1 MIATQTG
8 PIEDFDKNFT
18 KLLIE
23 ISQGPEM
30 INSYTIEEIIN
41 LVYDYPTCHDNL
53 IYRLN
58 EFIDSSPPNYLLSSL
73 YIIDALIRYL
83 IDEFCLQIEQSMS
96 EKLSEV
102 IMRMCNSPQEMK
114 EKVSALLTHWQKHRA
129 FTDESIGKWKDIIR
143 NNEVPTDPNLIQI
156 KTNVI
161 LLTQLPSDWNEYR
174 IKEAA
179 NDVAQVLRVSLKPD
193 RHFAFI
199 ATPTRHDAEKLKI
212 VLEKKIVQE
221 KQPTEIKSAY
231 IPKVVWGT
239 EYWMK
244 TFQFE
249 EKEGIV
255 FIPRDKIPPTV
266 ILNDDGTYVSER
278 IPRAPVSRDTSYRP
292 NRFSSAGAPRGGSA
306 RDRSSSRN

>member
-1 MIATQTG
+1 MITTQTG

-73 YIIDALIRYL
+73 YIIDALIRYP

-114 EKVSALLTHWQKHRA
+114 EKVTALLTHWQKHRA

-143 NNEVPTDPNLIQI
+143 NSEVPTDPNLIQI

-179 NDVAQVLRVSLKPD
+179 NDVAQVLRVSLKAD

-199 ATPTRHDAEKLKI
+199 VTPTRQDAEKLKN
-212 VLEKKIVQE
+212 VLEKKMLEV
-221 KQPTEIKSAY
+221 KSNF

-244 TFQFE
+244 GYKIE
-249 EKEGIV
+249 DSEGLV
-255 FIPRDKIPPTV
+255 YIPKDKIPPT
-266 ILNDDGTYVSER
+266 INLNDDGTYVTER
-278 IPRAPVSRDTSYRP
+278 VPRGMSGNTSYRS
-292 NRFSSAGAPRGGSA
+292 NRFSSTGNRNGSVKE
-306 RDRSSSRN
+306 RSSSR

>member
-1 MIATQTG
+1 MTTQQTQTL
-8 PIEDFDKNFT
+8 PTEEFDKKFT
-18 KLLIE
+18 SVLKE
-23 ISQGPEM
+23 ISQGPE
-30 INSYTIEEIIN
+30 IVNSFLLEDIVN
-41 LVYDYPTCHDNL
+41 LVYDYPTCMDNL
-53 IYRLN
+53 LYRLN
-58 EFIDSSPPNYLLSSL
+58 EFIDSSPPNFLLSSL
-73 YIIDALIRYL
+73 YIIDVLIRYPT
-83 IDEFCLQIEQSMS
+83 DEFCLQIE
-96 EKLSEV
+96 KLLSTKISEV
-102 IMRMCNSPQEMK
+102 IMRMCNSSPEMK
-114 EKVSALLTHWQKHRA
+114 DNVKILLSHWEKHNA
-129 FTDESIGKWKDIIR
+129 FGNELIGKCKDIIR
-143 NNEVPTDPNLIQI
+143 TSEFPADPNVVQI

-179 NDVAQVLRVSLKPD
+179 NGVAQVLRVSLKPE

-212 VLEKKIVQE
+212 VLEKKMA
-221 KQPTEIKSAY
+221 EIKSNF

-266 ILNDDGTYVSER
+266 VLNDDGTYISER
-278 IPRAPVSRDTSYRP
+278 IPRVPVSRDTSVRQ
-292 NRFSSAGAPRGGSA
+292 NRFSSTGAPRGGSA